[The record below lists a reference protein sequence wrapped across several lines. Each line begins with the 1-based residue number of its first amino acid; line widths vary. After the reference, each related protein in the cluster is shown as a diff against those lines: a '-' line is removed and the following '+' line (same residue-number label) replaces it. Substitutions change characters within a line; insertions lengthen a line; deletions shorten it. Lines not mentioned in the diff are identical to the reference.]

1 MDVFRFYFEKY
12 FLFLTL
18 ENVHNIL
25 KLMSR
30 LVDRVTLSFLIIV
43 QHLEREREKK
53 KRSSLIRDVSLSQI
67 LLGQKR

>member
-43 QHLEREREKK
+43 QHLERERERKK
-53 KRSSLIRDVSLSQI
+53 GSSLIRDVSLSQI